1 MSLSILLFYFILFYF
16 ILFYFILFYFIVL
29 IYLTSFLS
37 FLIVA
42 FILFCLFSFHFSISS
57 CFCILSLFSSSFF
70 SIQQSRGFVG
80 RNEMYRKF
88 QGDCLPGGYDH
99 FNWVIFDEVHAI
111 DGEDGDALQRLI
123 RAMSCKF
130 LALSATV
137 GNAQE
142 LRGWLERVRGDQL
155 LGKPSFIVHYI
166 ALHCTALDTTTASTT
181 FFIPFYLPVSTTSL
195 SPSLSLLHSFYPSLH
210 LHSSP
215 IFLSFSVLSFVSSFL
230 PF

>member
-1 MSLSILLFYFILFYF
+1 MYPFLSFLVSHYP
-16 ILFYFILFYFIVL
+16 
-29 IYLTSFLS
+29 YLSYHLLS

-42 FILFCLFSFHFSISS
+42 CLLCYLLSFHLSISS
-57 CFCILSLFSSSFF
+57 CFFSFLSRLILSVFSLSFF
-70 SIQQSRGFVG
+70 SLLQSRGFVG

-99 FNWVIFDEVHAI
+99 FNWVIFDEVHAL

-155 LGKPSFIVHYI
+155 LGKHSFTHTM
-166 ALHCTALDTTTASTT
+166 LHCNALRYTIPLQRP
-181 FFIPFYLPVSTTSL
+181 IPFASL
-195 SPSLSLLHSFYPSLH
+195 SFFYLSTH
-210 LHSSP
+210 LSST
-215 IFLSFSVLSFVSSFL
+215 SS
-230 PF
+230 